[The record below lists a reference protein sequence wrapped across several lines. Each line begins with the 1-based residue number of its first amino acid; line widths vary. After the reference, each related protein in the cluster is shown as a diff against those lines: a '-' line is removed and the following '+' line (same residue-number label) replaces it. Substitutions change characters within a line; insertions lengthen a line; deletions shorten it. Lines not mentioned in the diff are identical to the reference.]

1 MRAALTATRGAYTT
15 SGAGYMTC
23 RIWRS
28 RRDLLSLCARAG
40 IGRAGRGFADELNG
54 GIALFRRG
62 IHVLRGVERRY
73 MDC

>member
-1 MRAALTATRGAYTT
+1 LVEQAE
-15 SGAGYMTC
+15 
-23 RIWRS
+23 
-28 RRDLLSLCARAG
+28 DL
-40 IGRAGRGFADELNG
+40 ADELNG